1 MDCIILVDFTHIEI
15 AQKVGRGALWFSHGA
30 DEAPEDRWICGM
42 EIMWVGK
49 RRGKEA
55 DER

>member
-1 MDCIILVDFTHIEI
+1 MDCIILVDFTHVEI
-15 AQKVGRGALWFSHGA
+15 AQKVGRIALWFSHGA
-30 DEAPEDRWICGM
+30 DEAPEGRCICGM
-42 EIMWVGK
+42 EIMWAGE